1 MAVLLAVTPV
11 QERELYAPEKE
22 ERAVSLYD
30 IPLSPSLQRYTIKT
44 CEEYGI
50 APEVV
55 FAVMWRESRYQVDAM
70 GDNGKA
76 YGLMQIRIDWHADR
90 MARLGIT
97 DLLDARSNVLC
108 GIDLLAELAA
118 SYPEVWD
125 ALQVYR
131 YGTPDAEGTYAA
143 EVLEYAAGIGRR

>member
-1 MAVLLAVTPV
+1 M

-30 IPLSPSLQRYTIKT
+30 IPLSPSLQRYKIKT

-90 MARLGIT
+90 MARLGVT
-97 DLLDARSNVLC
+97 DLLDARSNILC
-108 GIDLLAELAA
+108 GIDLLAEL
-118 SYPEVWD
+118 SVDYPEVWD
-125 ALQVYR
+125 ALQAYR
-131 YGTPDAEGTYAA
+131 YGTPDAEGAYAS
-143 EVLEYAAGIGRR
+143 EVLDYATEIEWSDDYREGN